1 MDRLGIVVRSDDMAV
16 VRELNQRTMWRPRPG
31 HSRMFLRVAER
42 FSTLQE
48 WLHYGRA
55 LSTELPHDLWLRIRS
70 GSRECLVPEGR
81 TATFDGW
88 LVHVLRVREPGLFGR
103 LSQLG
108 LVRTDAGVTQSI
120 LERSTS
126 AVATG
131 LTTD

>member
-1 MDRLGIVVRSDDMAV
+1 MPGSGGADRDI
-16 VRELNQRTMWRPRPG
+16 
-31 HSRMFLRVAER
+31 H
-42 FSTLQE
+42 
-48 WLHYGRA
+48 
-55 LSTELPHDLWLRIRS
+55 
-70 GSRECLVPEGR
+70 
-81 TATFDGW
+81 GW

-108 LVRTDAGVTQSI
+108 LVQTDAGVTQSI